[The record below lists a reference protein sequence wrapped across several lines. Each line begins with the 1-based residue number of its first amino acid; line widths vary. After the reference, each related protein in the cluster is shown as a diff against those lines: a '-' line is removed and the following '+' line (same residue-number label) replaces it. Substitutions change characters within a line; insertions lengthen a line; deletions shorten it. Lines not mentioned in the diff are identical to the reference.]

1 MRRWGPLLSIIILI
15 FIAGVLYYINLDKNY
30 SLLDEFYDF
39 PVPKSA
45 ELESEN
51 ENAKHYYWGPASGT
65 NGISLSYKLML
76 QKNGWE
82 EVERMGETG
91 TFVKGKNT
99 IYLQSSTDY
108 IGIMK

>member
-1 MRRWGPLLSIIILI
+1 MRRLRASLITITLIIGLGILCYI
-15 FIAGVLYYINLDKNY
+15 YWDNNYYMLED
-30 SLLDEFYDF
+30 FYDF
-39 PVPKSA
+39 PIPKNA

-51 ENAKHYYWGPASGT
+51 EMGKHYYWKRASSDH
-65 NGISLSYKLML
+65 GIPLSYELMISRS
-76 QKNGWE
+76 GWE

-91 TFVKGKNT
+91 TFVKGKYT

>member
-1 MRRWGPLLSIIILI
+1 MRRWGALLSIIILI
-15 FIAGVLYYINLDKNY
+15 FVAGVLYYTNLDKNY
-30 SLLDEFYDF
+30 YLLDEFYGF

-51 ENAKHYYWGPASGT
+51 EKGKHYYWGPASGT
-65 NGISLSYKLML
+65 DGIPLSYKLML
-76 QKNGWE
+76 KKNGWE
-82 EVERMGETG
+82 EVERMGELG
-91 TFVKGKNT
+91 TFVKGKDT

>member
-1 MRRWGPLLSIIILI
+1 VKRLGALLLIIILI
-15 FIAGVLYYINLDKNY
+15 FVVGILYYANLDKNY
-30 SLLDEFYDF
+30 YILDDFYGF
-39 PVPKSA
+39 PVPKNA

-51 ENAKHYYWGPASGT
+51 ENGKHYYWKAASGDE
-65 NGISLSYKLML
+65 GIPLSYKLMI
-76 QKNGWE
+76 KKSGWI

>member
-1 MRRWGPLLSIIILI
+1 VRRLGALLLIIILI
-15 FIAGVLYYINLDKNY
+15 FVVGVLYYTNLGKNY
-30 SLLDEFYDF
+30 YMLDDFYGF
-39 PVPKSA
+39 PVPKNA

-51 ENAKHYYWGPASGT
+51 EKGKHYYWKPASGDK
-65 NGISLSYKLML
+65 GIPLSYKLMIR
-76 QKNGWE
+76 KSGWE